1 MSDIKYTNQIIDKSI
16 PDFIKSD
23 YPLFVDMMTAYYD
36 WLSETKNSIDI
47 VNSNYRDIDQT
58 LDEFL
63 EFFRKEYLTNIPFN
77 LNIDKRLLVKHIREF
92 YRNKGNEQSYK
103 FLFRIL
109 FNENIEL
116 YYPKVDI
123 LKASDGKW
131 QQTISIK
138 ILKDEDIPLSAF
150 FSNNIIG
157 LTSNSL
163 GKVDNISNYFD
174 RGIEIYEINLQTIKG
189 NFLKNELLQIGNY
202 YTTVLEVVS
211 GIKVNAGGT
220 GYKINEVVEIID
232 NGQQIGTGKIVSVG
246 RGEVTGLTIVNP
258 GIGYN
263 GTQREIEEFIYL
275 PINTIWE
282 GLDLLT
288 ATIQGD
294 SNQYDFYSSTINF
307 PITTTLVPGTGDI
320 IRIRD
325 TPIQVGQGAVGRVS
339 LVSQI
344 GEILNVELIQGG
356 RDYAAPVA
364 TVDSNTGT
372 GANITAHGGGGS
384 IKSIALNDFP
394 IVQFDSNGNETST
407 INIITENGHSAVLEL
422 IPDGGTIKYPGFW
435 KNDDGKLSSNK
446 VLQDNYYYQEFSY
459 VILSSVTETRWK
471 EILEKVL
478 HPSGFELFGEI
489 KITGTASIET
499 NIDADAEIV
508 TL

>member
-77 LNIDKRLLVKHIREF
+77 LKIDKRLLVKHIREF

-109 FNENIEL
+109 FNEDIEL

-123 LKASDGKW
+123 LKTSDGKW

-138 ILKDEDIPLSAF
+138 ILKDEDIPLADI

-157 LTSNSL
+157 MTSSAWA
-163 GKVDNISNYFD
+163 KAESISDYVD
-174 RGIEIYEINLQTIKG
+174 RGTEIYEINLQTIKG
-189 NFLKNELLQIGNY
+189 NFIKNELLQIGEY
-202 YTTVLEVVS
+202 YATVLEVIA
-211 GIKVNAGGT
+211 GIRVDVGGT

-232 NGQQIGTGKIVSVG
+232 SGDVVGTGKITSVG
-246 RGEVTGLTIVNP
+246 RGPVTGLSIVD
-258 GIGYN
+258 GGTGYS
-263 GTQREIEEFIYL
+263 GTQREIDEFIYL
-275 PINTIWE
+275 PINTVWDGI
-282 GLDLLT
+282 DLLA

-307 PITTTLVPGTGDI
+307 PITTTLIPGIGDI

-325 TPIQVGQGAVGRVS
+325 TPVQIGQGAIGRVS

-344 GEILNVELIQGG
+344 GEILDVELIQGG

-364 TVDSNTGT
+364 TVESVSGT
-372 GANITAHGGGGS
+372 GGNISAAGGGGS
-384 IKSIALNDFP
+384 IKSVALNDFP
-394 IVQFDSNGNETST
+394 TVHFDSNGNETAT
-407 INIITENGHSAVLEL
+407 INIITEDGSSAVLEL
-422 IPDGGTIKYPGFW
+422 ITNGATIRYPGFW

-459 VILSSVTETRWK
+459 VVLSSVTESRWK

-478 HPSGFELFGEI
+478 HPSGFELFGEV
-489 KITGTASIET
+489 KVTGSAAANTDISAE
-499 NIDADAEIV
+499 AEI
-508 TL
+508 TTN